1 MEAVSSPIQN
11 LIKED
16 IAAFRQFKPR
26 HSSRQNISQA
36 ERGALASLANNPDII
51 IKGADKGGQI
61 CIQDKIHYLQE
72 ADRQLSD
79 THYYK
84 PLQYLLQPETQ
95 TIVREKVEQL
105 YRNKFINNKQKTY
118 LMGPD
123 NPRPRLFYLLP
134 KIHKP
139 SASWPVPNVIPSG
152 RPIVSHC
159 GSETYNITE
168 YIDFFLNPLSQQ
180 HPSYV
185 KDTYHFVNKLK
196 NIRTCVN
203 AYIFSIDVDSLC
215 TNIDT
220 TLGLKAVSE
229 CFNRN
234 PDPSRPD
241 DFILDLLKLTLE
253 RNDFEFNGKYFL
265 QVSGCA
271 MGRKYSPAYA
281 DIYMADWERSVFQKC
296 SKTPALYLRYLD
308 DIFGIWPHSLADLND
323 FMAILNSHHPKI
335 SLKHNIQPHQVEF
348 LDTQAFSCN
357 VNQSTKG
364 IATRVYF
371 KDTDRHALLHK
382 TSFHPRHTYKGL
394 IKSQLIRFHRI
405 CTHKQD
411 VETATNTLFAALR
424 PRGYSARFLRAI
436 KSEVK
441 RLFESSGEYTGR
453 KNNMP
458 LAHTF
463 CNYLLTSCGTTKLC
477 FENPFSTGTKPNPG
491 TGRF

>member
-1 MEAVSSPIQN
+1 
-11 LIKED
+11 
-16 IAAFRQFKPR
+16 
-26 HSSRQNISQA
+26 
-36 ERGALASLANNPDII
+36 
-51 IKGADKGGQI
+51 
-61 CIQDKIHYLQE
+61 
-72 ADRQLSD
+72 
-79 THYYK
+79 
-84 PLQYLLQPETQ
+84 
-95 TIVREKVEQL
+95 
-105 YRNKFINNKQKTY
+105 
-118 LMGPD
+118 
-123 NPRPRLFYLLP
+123 
-134 KIHKP
+134 
-139 SASWPVPNVIPSG
+139 
-152 RPIVSHC
+152 
-159 GSETYNITE
+159 
-168 YIDFFLNPLSQQ
+168 
-180 HPSYV
+180 
-185 KDTYHFVNKLK
+185 
-196 NIRTCVN
+196 
-203 AYIFSIDVDSLC
+203 VDSLC

-348 LDTQAFSCN
+348 LDTQAFFCN